1 MPSPTVTGYGLLRSN
16 IKSARPA
23 DVAEAVAYARRIKFY
38 PLSQAANPP
47 QTTFVDAIDKEFD
60 STIPY
65 DLRFFESL
73 DRFVQKE
80 QWLTRDKAMIDTLKS
95 IGIEKGKQF
104 APNAK
109 TKEILEKAALEA
121 HAFLDAKYEA
131 LFSPPYFE
139 GTHWALPAS
148 LEVIEGMG
156 NNFAKPDSYPVDGR
170 GVTYSFI
177 FFSTKHLGKGQSY
190 LVTIKDKEGKPFDGG
205 SSYHLR
211 VPANAP
217 VKLYWSA
224 AAYDRATHALI
235 KGMPA
240 SGLGSNTPA
249 LQKNADGSVDL
260 YFGPKAPA
268 SKESNWVAHEG
279 RREIRSGL
287 PLLRTGE
294 AVLR

>member
-235 KGMPA
+235 RGHAGFRPWFQHA
-240 SGLGSNTPA
+240 GT
-249 LQKNADGSVDL
+249 
-260 YFGPKAPA
+260 
-268 SKESNWVAHEG
+268 SKERRWFGGPLLWSEGAGEQGIELGAHEG